1 MLLDTCKK
9 YLVTIGAATVFFTA
23 CGDDKFSS
31 GPDAIPNY
39 KSESSLPNSC
49 QMEIALVKNI
59 YYACLKDEWVIVT
72 DSAIV
77 KQITEGINVE
87 DLDFASI
94 VANTSSSTV
103 TGDGKQSSPSSESNN
118 AGTSSSEST
127 ASSSGEGSAGE
138 GNSSS
143 SVEGGAS
150 EGNSSSSGEG
160 GAGEGNSS
168 SSVEGGA
175 SEGNSSSS
183 VEGGAGEGNSSSSV
197 ESGAGEG
204 NTSSSVEGGAGE
216 GNSSSSV
223 ESGAGEGNSSS
234 SVESSANESSS
245 SSSVESS
252 SSESIPDG
260 YMKDSRD
267 GKLYKIVVIGSQT
280 WMAQNLNYEYKVK
293 GRTYGN
299 YCRDNNCTTYGR
311 YYTWGAAMDSVNT
324 KCGYKKDCSVKY
336 PVKGICDDGWRLPNK
351 TDWENL
357 FKSAGGVDKAGK
369 NLRSKNGWTNSII
382 NGTDPY
388 KFTALPAGF
397 YENGYFR
404 EGGFGA
410 FFWTSV
416 KSDSDN
422 AYYMNIDIDYNS
434 AYLKYSA
441 KNLAMSVRCVKN

>member
-1 MLLDTCKK
+1 MLLNTCKK
-9 YLVTIGAATVFFTA
+9 FFVTISAATLFFTA
-23 CGDDKFSS
+23 CGDDKLSS
-31 GPDAIPNY
+31 SPDAIPNY

-49 QMEIALVKNI
+49 QMEIALVKNT

-103 TGDGKQSSPSSESNN
+103 TDDGKQSSPSPESNN
-118 AGTSSSEST
+118 AGTNSSEST
-127 ASSSGEGSAGE
+127 ASSSG
-138 GNSSS
+138 
-143 SVEGGAS
+143 
-150 EGNSSSSGEG
+150 
-160 GAGEGNSS
+160 
-168 SSVEGGA
+168 
-175 SEGNSSSS
+175 
-183 VEGGAGEGNSSSSV
+183 
-197 ESGAGEG
+197 
-204 NTSSSVEGGAGE
+204 EGGAGE

-234 SVESSANESSS
+234 SVESSSSENLS

-311 YYTWGAAMDSVNT
+311 YYNMG
-324 KCGYKKDCSVKY
+324 CGNGFCKHKM
-336 PVKGICDDGWRLPNK
+336 RL
-351 TDWENL
+351 
-357 FKSAGGVDKAGK
+357 
-369 NLRSKNGWTNSII
+369 
-382 NGTDPY
+382 
-388 KFTALPAGF
+388 
-397 YENGYFR
+397 
-404 EGGFGA
+404 
-410 FFWTSV
+410 
-416 KSDSDN
+416 
-422 AYYMNIDIDYNS
+422 
-434 AYLKYSA
+434 
-441 KNLAMSVRCVKN
+441 

>member
-1 MLLDTCKK
+1 MLLNTCKK
-9 YLVTIGAATVFFTA
+9 FFVTISAATLFFTA
-23 CGDDKFSS
+23 CGDDKLSS
-31 GPDAIPNY
+31 SPDAIPNY

-49 QMEIALVKNI
+49 QMEIALVKNT

-143 SVEGGAS
+143 SVES
-150 EGNSSSSGEG
+150 
-160 GAGEGNSS
+160 
-168 SSVEGGA
+168 
-175 SEGNSSSS
+175 
-183 VEGGAGEGNSSSSV
+183 GAGEGNSSSSV
-197 ESGAGEG
+197 ES
-204 NTSSSVEGGAGE
+204 GAGE

-234 SVESSANESSS
+234 SVESSANESSSSSSVESSSSENLS

-441 KNLAMSVRCVKN
+441 KYLAMSVRCVKN

>member
-1 MLLDTCKK
+1 M
-9 YLVTIGAATVFFTA
+9 
-23 CGDDKFSS
+23 
-31 GPDAIPNY
+31 
-39 KSESSLPNSC
+39 ES
-49 QMEIALVKNI
+49 
-59 YYACLKDEWVIVT
+59 
-72 DSAIV
+72 
-77 KQITEGINVE
+77 
-87 DLDFASI
+87 
-94 VANTSSSTV
+94 
-103 TGDGKQSSPSSESNN
+103 
-118 AGTSSSEST
+118 
-127 ASSSGEGSAGE
+127 
-138 GNSSS
+138 
-143 SVEGGAS
+143 
-150 EGNSSSSGEG
+150 
-160 GAGEGNSS
+160 
-168 SSVEGGA
+168 
-175 SEGNSSSS
+175 
-183 VEGGAGEGNSSSSV
+183 
-197 ESGAGEG
+197 
-204 NTSSSVEGGAGE
+204 GAGE

-234 SVESSANESSS
+234 SVESSANESSSSSSVESSSSENLS

>member
-1 MLLDTCKK
+1 MPILGGLSALNFYFCERNLLKNMLLDTCKK
-9 YLVTIGAATVFFTA
+9 FFVAISAATLFFTA
-23 CGDDKFSS
+23 CGDDKLSS
-31 GPDAIPNY
+31 SPDAIPNY

-87 DLDFASI
+87 DLDFADI

-118 AGTSSSEST
+118 AGISSSEST
-127 ASSSGEGSAGE
+127 ASSSGEGA
-138 GNSSS
+138 
-143 SVEGGAS
+143 
-150 EGNSSSSGEG
+150 
-160 GAGEGNSS
+160 
-168 SSVEGGA
+168 
-175 SEGNSSSS
+175 
-183 VEGGAGEGNSSSSV
+183 
-197 ESGAGEG
+197 
-204 NTSSSVEGGAGE
+204 AGE

-234 SVESSANESSS
+234 SVESSANESSSSSSVESSSSESLS

-280 WMAQNLNYEYKVK
+280 WMAQNLNYEYKVNEH
-293 GRTYGN
+293 TYGN
-299 YCRDNNCTTYGR
+299 YCRDNNCTTYRR
-311 YYTWGAAMDSVNT
+311 YYTWGAAMDSVKT

-336 PVKGICDDGWRLPNK
+336 PVKGICDDGWHLPNK

-357 FKSAGGVDKAGK
+357 FKSVGGVDIAGK

-397 YENGYFR
+397 YEDGYFR

-422 AYYMNIDIDYNS
+422 AYYMKIDIDYKS

>member
-9 YLVTIGAATVFFTA
+9 FFVTISAATLFFTA
-23 CGDDKFSS
+23 CGDDKISS
-31 GPDAIPNY
+31 SPDAIPNY

-49 QMEIALVKNI
+49 QMEIALVKNT

-127 ASSSGEGSAGE
+127 VSSSGEGSAGE

-143 SVEGGAS
+143 SVES
-150 EGNSSSSGEG
+150 
-160 GAGEGNSS
+160 
-168 SSVEGGA
+168 
-175 SEGNSSSS
+175 
-183 VEGGAGEGNSSSSV
+183 
-197 ESGAGEG
+197 
-204 NTSSSVEGGAGE
+204 GAGE

-252 SSESIPDG
+252 SSENLSSSSVESSSSESIPDG

-267 GKLYKIVVIGSQT
+267 GRLYKIVVIGSQT

>member
-1 MLLDTCKK
+1 MLLNTCKK
-9 YLVTIGAATVFFTA
+9 FFVTISAATLFFTA
-23 CGDDKFSS
+23 CGDDKLSS
-31 GPDAIPNY
+31 SPDAIPNY

-49 QMEIALVKNI
+49 QMEIALVKNT

-103 TGDGKQSSPSSESNN
+103 TDDGKQSSPSPESNN
-118 AGTSSSEST
+118 AGTNSSEST
-127 ASSSGEGSAGE
+127 ASSSG
-138 GNSSS
+138 
-143 SVEGGAS
+143 
-150 EGNSSSSGEG
+150 
-160 GAGEGNSS
+160 
-168 SSVEGGA
+168 
-175 SEGNSSSS
+175 
-183 VEGGAGEGNSSSSV
+183 
-197 ESGAGEG
+197 
-204 NTSSSVEGGAGE
+204 EGGAGE

-234 SVESSANESSS
+234 SVESGASKGNSSSSVENGAGEGNSSSSVESGAGEGNSSSSVESDAGEGNSSSSVESSSSENLS

-311 YYTWGAAMDSVNT
+311 YYNMG
-324 KCGYKKDCSVKY
+324 CGNGFCKHKM
-336 PVKGICDDGWRLPNK
+336 RL
-351 TDWENL
+351 
-357 FKSAGGVDKAGK
+357 
-369 NLRSKNGWTNSII
+369 
-382 NGTDPY
+382 
-388 KFTALPAGF
+388 
-397 YENGYFR
+397 
-404 EGGFGA
+404 
-410 FFWTSV
+410 
-416 KSDSDN
+416 
-422 AYYMNIDIDYNS
+422 
-434 AYLKYSA
+434 
-441 KNLAMSVRCVKN
+441 

>member
-1 MLLDTCKK
+1 
-9 YLVTIGAATVFFTA
+9 
-23 CGDDKFSS
+23 
-31 GPDAIPNY
+31 
-39 KSESSLPNSC
+39 
-49 QMEIALVKNI
+49 
-59 YYACLKDEWVIVT
+59 
-72 DSAIV
+72 
-77 KQITEGINVE
+77 
-87 DLDFASI
+87 
-94 VANTSSSTV
+94 
-103 TGDGKQSSPSSESNN
+103 
-118 AGTSSSEST
+118 
-127 ASSSGEGSAGE
+127 
-138 GNSSS
+138 
-143 SVEGGAS
+143 
-150 EGNSSSSGEG
+150 
-160 GAGEGNSS
+160 
-168 SSVEGGA
+168 
-175 SEGNSSSS
+175 
-183 VEGGAGEGNSSSSV
+183 
-197 ESGAGEG
+197 
-204 NTSSSVEGGAGE
+204 
-216 GNSSSSV
+216 
-223 ESGAGEGNSSS
+223 
-234 SVESSANESSS
+234 
-245 SSSVESS
+245 
-252 SSESIPDG
+252 
-260 YMKDSRD
+260 MKDSRD

>member
-9 YLVTIGAATVFFTA
+9 FFVTISAATLFFTA
-23 CGDDKFSS
+23 CGDDKISS
-31 GPDAIPNY
+31 SPDAIPNY

-49 QMEIALVKNI
+49 QMEIALVKNT

-127 ASSSGEGSAGE
+127 VSSSGEGSAGE

-143 SVEGGAS
+143 SVES
-150 EGNSSSSGEG
+150 
-160 GAGEGNSS
+160 
-168 SSVEGGA
+168 
-175 SEGNSSSS
+175 
-183 VEGGAGEGNSSSSV
+183 
-197 ESGAGEG
+197 
-204 NTSSSVEGGAGE
+204 GAGE

-234 SVESSANESSS
+234 SVESSANESSSSSSVESSSSENLS